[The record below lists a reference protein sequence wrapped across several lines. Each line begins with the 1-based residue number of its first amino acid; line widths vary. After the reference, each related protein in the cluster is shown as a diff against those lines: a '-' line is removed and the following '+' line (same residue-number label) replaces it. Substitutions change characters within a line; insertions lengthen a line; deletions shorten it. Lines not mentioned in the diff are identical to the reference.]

1 MAHLTILD
9 LNVILSGLSRS
20 GEHCKR
26 MQVLCPDQYDF
37 YEKEYERVSRVYDI
51 IEATRDR
58 TIQSENLS
66 ARINVK
72 LI

>member
-1 MAHLTILD
+1 MAHLSTLD
-9 LNVILSGLSRS
+9 LNVILSGLKRS

-37 YEKEYERVSRVYDI
+37 YEKEYEQVSRIYDI
-51 IEATRDR
+51 VESAQDR
-58 TIQSENLS
+58 VYRSENLS

-72 LI
+72 L